1 MYVNLIKNLA
11 KLRVYRAENS
21 VRLITKGER
30 LSATNI

>member
-11 KLRVYRAENS
+11 RLRVYQAEKS